1 MTPTARPMALLQ
13 MPKAVAPR
21 NPERLPMT
29 ERINPAKAKVAPK
42 KGTGAMTTEVQ
53 PKLAPRM
60 VANPSGASAGG
71 GGVIA
76 IINSVCAPT
85 LQRWCARS
93 TCAQRCVDNP
103 HRDCTSPRYD
113 AGVTSTE
120 FRMSLSSTILIP
132 AILLGSVAQSV
143 WAGDI
148 AADKAKLSADKAVLV
163 QDHTA
168 AKAEHAVLKADR
180 QQLKADHMAKNKDA
194 VAADKAKIAAD
205 KPVLEADRTK
215 VKADRAVVKA
225 DRAAVHADHP
235 AHKTK

>member
-1 MTPTARPMALLQ
+1 MALLQ

-21 NPERLPMT
+21 SPERLPMM

-71 GGVIA
+71 GGVIVT
-76 IINSVCAPT
+76 INSACAPT

-93 TCAQRCVDNP
+93 TCTPRCVDNP
-103 HRDCTSPRYD
+103 HRDGTSPRYD

-120 FRMSLSSTILIP
+120 FHMSLASTILIP
-132 AILLGSVAQSV
+132 AMLLGSVAQSA
-143 WAGDI
+143 WAGDP
-148 AADKAKLSADKAVLV
+148 AADKAKLAADKAVLA

-168 AKAEHAVLKADR
+168 AKAEHAVLKADH
-180 QQLKADHMAKNKDA
+180 QQLKAGHQAKNKAA
-194 VAADKAKIAAD
+194 VTADRAKLAADKTLMEQDQA
-205 KPVLEADRTK
+205 K
-215 VKADRAVVKA
+215 VKADKEIVKA